1 MRFENYATDW
11 RRYRQE
17 ERRETTPRVEGDVR
31 PYTRVWRGKMSV
43 QDIRSLVCTG
53 HAHRRVLGS
62 GKREH
67 GTSEVGPGR
76 VCVPSR
82 DTALSSEKQEV

>member
-1 MRFENYATDW
+1 MTHFAW
-11 RRYRQE
+11 
-17 ERRETTPRVEGDVR
+17 ERLDLPFLRD
-31 PYTRVWRGKMSV
+31 
-43 QDIRSLVCTG
+43 LLL
-53 HAHRRVLGS
+53 HAHRHVLGS